1 MSASISLSAQ
11 QGKGAVG
18 GTWGF
23 TLPSCRFLGRAQ
35 RQRVRAA
42 AARLSLGLSPCET
55 PCGAQHRGRW
65 RMAAAN
71 GCGLPAAGPA
81 AARVTGELLMPS
93 LESAPAL
100 CYRHFGSGGGGG
112 GGK

>member
-23 TLPSCRFLGRAQ
+23 TLPSRRFLGRAQ

-42 AARLSLGLSPCET
+42 AGQSGS
-55 PCGAQHRGRW
+55 
-65 RMAAAN
+65 AAP
-71 GCGLPAAGPA
+71 LAGSFS
-81 AARVTGELLMPS
+81 V
-93 LESAPAL
+93 
-100 CYRHFGSGGGGG
+100 
-112 GGK
+112 